1 MPRKPSLPIYEGC
14 ASSNLASIPQQEVEA
29 GVEAEPEAPGS
40 PVYTQKLS
48 IAGSDSVPEVHT
60 ETSQSDFDKDESP
73 TSSPRNIRNALGRL
87 VGIVVQTSQ

>member
-40 PVYTQKLS
+40 PVYNQKLS
-48 IAGSDSVPEVHT
+48 IAGSDSVPEVYT

-73 TSSPRNIRNALGRL
+73 TSSPRNIRNALGQL
-87 VGIVVQTSQ
+87 VGIVV